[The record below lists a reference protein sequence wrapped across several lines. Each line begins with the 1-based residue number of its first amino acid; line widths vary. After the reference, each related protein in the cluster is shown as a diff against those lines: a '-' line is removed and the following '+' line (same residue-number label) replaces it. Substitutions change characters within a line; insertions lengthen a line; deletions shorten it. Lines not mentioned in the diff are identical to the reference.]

1 MENYKMNIKGE
12 DRGLNYRPML
22 NFCRVFGATTC
33 QTFDVS
39 VLLFEKKSAWPIVS
53 GILIIDYG
61 GGHAGNG
68 KDRGEKG

>member
-22 NFCRVFGATTC
+22 NFCRVFEARTS

-39 VLLFEKKSAWPIVS
+39 VLLFETNSACPIVS
-53 GILIIDYG
+53 RLLIIDYHG
-61 GGHAGNG
+61 LLLM
-68 KDRGEKG
+68 K